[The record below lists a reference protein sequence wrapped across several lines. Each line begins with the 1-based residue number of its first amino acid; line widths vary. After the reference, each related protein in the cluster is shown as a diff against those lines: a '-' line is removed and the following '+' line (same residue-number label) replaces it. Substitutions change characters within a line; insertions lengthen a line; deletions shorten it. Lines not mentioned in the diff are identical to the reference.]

1 MNRMREQGGFGLI
14 EVIVSAA
21 VLALASLAILAG
33 IEGAQSSTG
42 REKAR
47 SVAATLAEQDQET
60 LRSLQF
66 DTLDAYS
73 TTPPPAR
80 QVDVDGTTY
89 TVTST
94 TTWQTDST
102 SGTDQCTSS
111 SSNAKYIQLTSVVTS
126 KTVGGNIA
134 PLRMDSLEAPS
145 VQYSANH
152 GDLGVKVVDR
162 NGAGV
167 PGIAVSIAGPESGS
181 TTTDSTG
188 CAFFPGITIG
198 TYTASLNTLGYVDH
212 WGVTATQIPGVQV
225 AAGSVTVKS
234 IAYDKAATAVAT
246 FKTYPPNATGTSF
259 TMTSGAPTLTAAN
272 GTEVGLLRTYPT
284 SSPGTVALSSIS
296 ADKLFPFTNAYAFFS
311 GACGYDNPAYYDAP
325 TRTPPVYW
333 NTTPAFPG
341 QLIAQPNQSLA
352 VTVMQPPLLV
362 NFKTNAKGQT
372 VTAGQETVVATPVTP
387 SGESCN
393 DQKITDL
400 TTVNWPTAQGAPT
413 ANTPTATGWVGRG
426 SPQTVNG
433 KQVYDAGVPF
443 GNYKLCFQ
451 DTSKGGSTPWHY
463 SWTGTYDNTLPYPGT
478 AGATSKTTNP
488 LVINAATTAWVSGAC
503 P

>member
-1 MNRMREQGGFGLI
+1 
-14 EVIVSAA
+14 

-33 IEGAQSSTG
+33 IEGAQSSAG

-47 SVAATLAEQDQET
+47 SVASSLAEQDQER

-66 DTLDAYS
+66 DTLDGYS
-73 TTPPPAR
+73 TSPPPSR
-80 QVDVDGTTY
+80 QVTVDGVTY
-89 TVTST
+89 YVAST

-111 SSNAKYIQLTSVVTS
+111 SSNAKYLQLTSVVTS
-126 KTVGGNIA
+126 NIVGKNTA
-134 PLRMDSLEAPS
+134 AVRMDSLEAPS

-162 NGAGV
+162 NGTGV
-167 PGIAVSIAGPESGS
+167 PNIAVSIAGPESGS
-181 TTTDSTG
+181 TPTDATG
-188 CAFFPGITIG
+188 CAFFPGVTVG
-198 TYTASLNTLGYVDH
+198 TYTASLNTVGYVDH
-212 WGVTATQIPGVQV
+212 WGNTATQLPGLQV
-225 AAGSVTVKS
+225 AAGSVTVQS
-234 IAYDKAATAVAT
+234 IAYDKAGSVTATI
-246 FKTYPPNATGTSF
+246 KTYPPNATSTTY
-259 TMTSGAPTLTAAN
+259 TMNSGAPTLTGAN

-284 SSPGTVALSSIS
+284 STPGTVGLSSIT

-311 GACGYDNPAYYDAP
+311 GSCGYDNPAYWDAP

-333 NTTPAFPG
+333 NTSPAFPG

-352 VTVMQPPLLV
+352 VTAMQPPLLV
-362 NFKTNAKGQT
+362 NFTTNAKGQT
-372 VTAGQETVVATPVTP
+372 VTAGQETVVATPVKP
-387 SGESCN
+387 SGESCA

-400 TTVNWPTAQGAPT
+400 TTVNWPSAQGAPT
-413 ANTPTATGWVGRG
+413 ANSPNSTGWLGR
-426 SPQTVNG
+426 STLQTVNG
-433 KQVYDAGVPF
+433 KQVPDAGVPF
-443 GNYKLCFQ
+443 GNYQLCFQ

-463 SWTGTYDNTLPYPGT
+463 TWTGTYDNTLPYPGT
-478 AGATSKTTNP
+478 AGATSKTTSP